1 MVCGPE
7 VARCANEFEATL
19 PRNSQETSYQPFKH
33 HEQTDGFQKRFRKH
47 VTDLVC
53 VFEEMGNPFLEV
65 SPDLLVLDTHN
76 IMVAIVVNTVNNI
89 EKEGEQQYIEFANA
103 RLKGNQKSICEP
115 IHMNKFPLFS
125 SPHPRKVSS
134 KKEETTTLKKSCH
147 LFSQLY
153 IACQV
158 REGNLD
164 AFFRHENQSYPP
176 SISKNGDIR
185 SGTKSDLLTCLE
197 EVHLST
203 NQKPNID
210 VMILDGVAIVNM
222 LRPGDK
228 KTFADY
234 ASEVFIPYIER

>member
-1 MVCGPE
+1 MLGNWLE
-7 VARCANEFEATL
+7 DSGWSFALTEAN
-19 PRNSQETSYQPFKH
+19 
-33 HEQTDGFQKRFRKH
+33 G
-47 VTDLVC
+47 
-53 VFEEMGNPFLEV
+53 
-65 SPDLLVLDTHN
+65 
-76 IMVAIVVNTVNNI
+76 
-89 EKEGEQQYIEFANA
+89 ANA
-103 RLKGNQKSICEP
+103 HLKGNQKSIFEP
-115 IHMNKFPLFS
+115 IHRNKFPLFN
-125 SPHPRKVSS
+125 SPHPRNVSS
-134 KKEETTTLKKSCH
+134 QKEEITTLKKSCH

-164 AFFRHENQSYPP
+164 AFFRLENQSYPP

-210 VMILDGVAIVNM
+210 VMILDGTAIVNM

-234 ASEVFIPYIER
+234 SSEVFIPYIERQLQECSRVDIVWDQYLQSSLKASARSKRGKEIRRTVLSSLHIAKKRQILDCFCMSKIQVVMATVNLQFVQLTLML